1 MPGTPSSKAPELEE
15 LKKIRYANLK
25 VQIRR
30 DIYVRLATYCATKY
44 GKVKGA
50 LSKVIEEALEEY
62 LERHYR
68 ETVGG

>member
-1 MPGTPSSKAPELEE
+1 MSEAPGHKAPGLGELER
-15 LKKIRYANLK
+15 IRYADLK
-25 VQIRR
+25 VRIRR
-30 DIYVRLATYCATKY
+30 DIYVRLATYCAVKY

-68 ETVGG
+68 EAVGG